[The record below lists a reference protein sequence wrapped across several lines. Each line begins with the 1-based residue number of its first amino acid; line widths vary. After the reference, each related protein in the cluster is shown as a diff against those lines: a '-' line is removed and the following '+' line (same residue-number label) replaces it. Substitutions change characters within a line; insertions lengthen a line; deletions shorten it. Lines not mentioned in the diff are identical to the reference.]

1 MSSLLAQHH
10 HHHPATFTGP
20 QNIPNTNTTNNND
33 NAVTSSSSTAEKP
46 KHRKRTR
53 ATAEQLA
60 VLENTFAVTVSP
72 NAKLRKQLS
81 ERLKMSER
89 SIQIWFQNRRAKV
102 KHMQKRAQQQQQQQR
117 ANMFWR
123 AQSVDSTLFHQPFAL
138 THPAIPT
145 TTSDMMMVNQHH
157 PSSTMMRPMSMPPP
171 AIQPT
176 TTTNMMLPP
185 PQQQPSSPT
194 TAALMENLYI
204 LSATTLTIGTWQRL
218 ALNVTD
224 LMLTFAQDVFAWHIY
239 DNGLQFKIHI
249 PLSTVAGITQDGE
262 QVHLDLTEPP
272 LFYMMTTEQDG
283 KQPQR
288 WVQCSDFSEGQQAS
302 QCLRHTLKGASEQL
316 KQDLFALF
324 YAIGH
329 LVRFNTTGS
338 NIVQQ
343 QDDSSDSSISTI
355 SSNSSSNNNNT
366 YHPNDPYA
374 CMYPPP
380 SLLPTTTTTAAENG
394 DGTLSIVDDWTLQ
407 QMLPVSCSN
416 TTTTTTTAAA
426 TPFFIAQE

>member
-1 MSSLLAQHH
+1 MSSLAQHH
-10 HHHPATFTGP
+10 PVTLGSP
-20 QNIPNTNTTNNND
+20 QNMPNTTNNN
-33 NAVTSSSSTAEKP
+33 AVTSTSSSSTTEKP

-117 ANMFWR
+117 VNMFWR
-123 AQSVDSTLFHQPFAL
+123 AQSVDSTLFHQQQQPFAFPN
-138 THPAIPT
+138 PAMPI
-145 TTSDMMMVNQHH
+145 SDMMMIQ
-157 PSSTMMRPMSMPPP
+157 PMRPMSMPPP
-171 AIQPT
+171 AIQPST
-176 TTTNMMLPP
+176 SDMM
-185 PQQQPSSPT
+185 SSPT
-194 TAALMENLYI
+194 TLMENLYI

-218 ALNVTD
+218 ALQVTD

-249 PLSTVAGITQDGE
+249 PLSTVASITQEGE
-262 QVHLDLTEPP
+262 QVHLDLTEAP
-272 LFYMMTTEQDG
+272 LFFMMTTEQEG
-283 KQPQR
+283 KQSQR

-302 QCLRHTLKGASEQL
+302 QCLRHTIKGASEQL

-329 LVRFNTTGS
+329 LVRFNNN
-338 NIVQQ
+338 NIIMQ

-355 SSNSSSNNNNT
+355 SSSSSSSNNNNL
-366 YHPNDPYA
+366 NDPYA
-374 CMYPPP
+374 CIY
-380 SLLPTTTTTAAENG
+380 SLLPTNTSSSNSS
-394 DGTLSIVDDWTLQ
+394 DNLVDDWTLQ
-407 QMLPVSCSN
+407 QMLPVSCS
-416 TTTTTTTAAA
+416 TT

>member
-1 MSSLLAQHH
+1 MSSLLAQ

-20 QNIPNTNTTNNND
+20 QNIPNTTNITNNND
-33 NAVTSSSSTAEKP
+33 NAVTSSSTTEKP

-102 KHMQKRAQQQQQQQR
+102 KHMQKRAQQQQQQR

-123 AQSVDSTLFHQPFAL
+123 AQSVDSTLFHQPFTL

-145 TTSDMMMVNQHH
+145 SDMMMVNHHH
-157 PSSTMMRPMSMPPP
+157 PSSMMRPMSMPPP

-176 TTTNMMLPP
+176 TTNNMMILP
-185 PQQQPSSPT
+185 QQPSSPT

-249 PLSTVAGITQDGE
+249 PLNTVAGITQDGE

-272 LFYMMTTEQDG
+272 LFYMMTTAEQDG

-329 LVRFNTTGS
+329 LVRFNTTTTGGV
-338 NIVQQ
+338 VQQ

-355 SSNSSSNNNNT
+355 SSNSSSNSNNYN
-366 YHPNDPYA
+366 HNDPYA
-374 CMYPPP
+374 CIYP
-380 SLLPTTTTTAAENG
+380 LLAENG
-394 DGTLSIVDDWTLQ
+394 GTTTSIVDDWTLQ

-416 TTTTTTTAAA
+416 TTTNTTTTTTAT